1 MCYKYIKLVLVLV
14 LLLGN
19 NAKTFSANITIGE
32 AVKQAYGFIFS
43 NPVLAKNK
51 LDSISKILPAN
62 ENDSVK
68 AKLYNSYG
76 IYYAVTGNN
85 DSALWCFDRVIELF
99 NNIPDEV
106 AGTKVNQS
114 IVYKSAKNYS
124 KSLALLNEAL
134 AIYQKNNNDEG
145 IAYVFSEKSSNY
157 NQLTKYDLA
166 VQYAIKSIEFYE
178 KNKEKNATN
187 IAVGKQKLGNLYLM
201 LKDYEFAT
209 KLFAQALPYFK
220 QTNDKYKTAITL
232 INEADAF
239 YHLKKYSDAKN
250 DIELAIN
257 LMLPFNNFD
266 VLSLAYKH
274 KANIYTKLEK
284 IALAQNY
291 FDSALTISNKGSGRY
306 YKEIFIDKITFLSDQ
321 KMYEKAAEM
330 IESAEKNNYSSEFD
344 LSNQILYCELKVL
357 VYKALN
363 KANLCLDAYQQ
374 LSFLKDSFFE
384 NNKNELALKLQAQYK
399 ANIYQK
405 EMEIMNFN
413 NKILLQ
419 QNEISKRTLII
430 GIVVFLLVLI
440 FSIFKI
446 QVHKLQ
452 RNVKQLELTRL
463 EQEKEFLANEKSIL
477 AENIKL
483 KEDII
488 TQQKSELLSMIQQ
501 EAAWNEKVNSLMEK
515 LTIAEQI
522 PLKHRFQELI
532 ASNKSWDIF
541 INKFQHINPTFIH
554 HLSLKFPALS
564 KGDLEFCALV
574 KMNLSYKEIANLL
587 AISHK
592 SVIIKKYR
600 IVKKINLQSEED
612 FFNLILSID

>member
-1 MCYKYIKLVLVLV
+1 MMV
-14 LLLGN
+14 LLVVTN
-19 NAKTFSANITIGE
+19 VQTFAANITNGE
-32 AVKQAYGFIFS
+32 AVKGAYQLIFS
-43 NPVLAKNK
+43 NPILAKSK
-51 LDSISKILPAN
+51 LDSILKILPN
-62 ENDSVK
+62 HESDSVR
-68 AKLYNSYG
+68 AKLFNSFG
-76 IYYAVTGNN
+76 VYYAVTGNN
-85 DSALWCFDRVIELF
+85 DSALWHFDKVIELF
-99 NNIPDEV
+99 KNVPEEV

-114 IVYKSAKNYS
+114 IVYKAAKNYS

-134 AIYQKNNNDEG
+134 GIYQKINNLEG
-145 IAYVFSEKSSNY
+145 VAYVYSEKSSNY

-178 KNKEKNATN
+178 KNKEKNASN

-209 KLFAQALPYFK
+209 KLYAQVLPYFK
-220 QTNDKYKTAITL
+220 QTNDNYKTAITL
-232 INEADAF
+232 LNEADAF
-239 YHLKKYSDAKN
+239 YNLKKYLDAKN
-250 DIELAIN
+250 DIELALN
-257 LMLPFNNFD
+257 LLKPFNNFD
-266 VLSLAYKH
+266 IISLAYKH
-274 KANIYTKLEK
+274 KANIYNKLTKT
-284 IALAQNY
+284 ALAYNY
-291 FDSALTISNKGSGRY
+291 FDSALIISNKGAGKY
-306 YKEIFIDKITFLSDQ
+306 YKEIFIDKVNFLVEQ
-321 KMYEKAAEM
+321 KQFEKAAEM
-330 IESAEKNNYSSEFD
+330 IEISEKNNYAANFD
-344 LSNQILYCELKVL
+344 LNNKILYCELKVII
-357 VYKALN
+357 YKGLN

-374 LSFLKDSFFE
+374 LSYLKDSLFE
-384 NNKNELALKLQAQYK
+384 YNKNELALKLQAKYK
-399 ANIYQK
+399 ANILQK
-405 EMEIMNFN
+405 EVEIMNFN
-413 NKILLQ
+413 NKLLLQ

-430 GIVVFLLVLI
+430 GIVVFLLLLI
-440 FSIFKI
+440 FTIFKI

-452 RNVKQLELTRL
+452 GNVKQLELTRL

-488 TQQKSELLSMIQQ
+488 SQQKSELLGMIQQ
-501 EAAWNEKVNSLMEK
+501 EAAWNEKVNALMEK

-532 ASNKSWDIF
+532 ATNKSWDIF
-541 INKFQHINPTFIH
+541 INKFQHINPNFIH
-554 HLSLKFPALS
+554 HLSLKYPALS

-600 IVKKINLQSEED
+600 IVKKINLQSDED